1 MKIASFSF
9 LALCHKPFQELS
21 VKIRALIS
29 LLALSVATAAGAA
42 TQTNDYGSYSLSFDD
57 STIFGS
63 PSFSFTSGGNVA
75 GFGWNLPTSVNVVSL
90 GAPVTNTFV
99 LPDFTITAN
108 AGYSLSGL
116 SASVGNLV
124 FTEVGGATTQA
135 VAGANASVNGG
146 PLVPF
151 GGILTKTTT
160 LSGAGYST
168 GYLSGSDSSGAGSF
182 NAIVVTGGT
191 LTLSASGGFFSSITS
206 NPQNEIKF
214 SLIAAAVPEPESY
227 AMLLAGLGLIGAIAR
242 RRKLHA

>member
-1 MKIASFSF
+1 M
-9 LALCHKPFQELS
+9 
-21 VKIRALIS
+21 KIRALIS

-63 PSFSFTSGGNVA
+63 PSFSFTGGGNVA

-90 GAPVTNTFV
+90 GGPVTNTFV

-214 SLIAAAVPEPESY
+214 SLIAAAIPEPESY

>member
-1 MKIASFSF
+1 M
-9 LALCHKPFQELS
+9 
-21 VKIRALIS
+21 KIRALIS

-124 FTEVGGATTQA
+124 FTEVGGA
-135 VAGANASVNGG
+135 NASVNGG

-214 SLIAAAVPEPESY
+214 SLIAAAIPEPESY